1 MAATL
6 YQYQYGVDEMT
17 AAPMPKS
24 GILDIKPYIGG
35 EGRLDAVQNPVRLAS
50 NENVLGCSPLARAA
64 YLAGADDLHRYPDG
78 GTHEIRAALG
88 KTYGFN
94 PDQIVCGAGSDELI
108 ALLVRSYAG
117 AGDEVLY
124 SQYGFLMYP
133 ISARSAGATPV
144 AAPEKDMRTDSDALR
159 AAVTPKTK
167 IVLLANPNNPTG
179 SYLTRD
185 EMKRLRDGLPA
196 HVLLV
201 VDAAY
206 AEFAELPDY
215 EDGST
220 LVAAG
225 NNTVMLRTFSKIHGL
240 AALRLGWA
248 YCPPDVAGVLNR
260 VRGAFNVSA
269 PAQAAGVEAL
279 SDKDFIRKTID
290 MTNAGRAQL
299 TEGLTAMGYKVWPSV
314 TNFILVRF
322 GDNAEQIRVGLK
334 EQGVFIRQMGA
345 YNLPDHLRIT
355 IGTAE
360 DNARVLEALKKIS
373 V

>member
-1 MAATL
+1 
-6 YQYQYGVDEMT
+6 MT
-17 AAPMPKS
+17 AAPLPKS

-35 EGRLDAVQNPVRLAS
+35 EGRLDVVQNPVRLAS

-78 GTHEIRAALG
+78 GATDLRAALG
-88 KTYGFN
+88 KTYGLN
-94 PDQIVCGAGSDELI
+94 PDNIVCGAGSDELI
-108 ALLVRSYAG
+108 ALIVRAYAG

-133 ISARSAGATPV
+133 ICAKSVGATPV
-144 AAPEKDMRTDSDALR
+144 AAPEKDMRTDIDALL

-179 SYLTRD
+179 SYLSKAD
-185 EMKRLRDGLPA
+185 MKRLRDGLPA

-206 AEFAELPDY
+206 AEFAQLPDY
-215 EDGST
+215 EDGRALAEAT
-220 LVAAG
+220 

-248 YCPPDVAGVLNR
+248 YCPPEVAGVINR

-269 PAQAAGVEAL
+269 PAQAAGIAAL
-279 SDKDFIRKTID
+279 SDKDFIQRTID
-290 MTNAGRAQL
+290 MTNAGRTQL
-299 TEGLTAMGYKVWPSV
+299 STGLTAMGFKVWPSV
-314 TNFILVRF
+314 TNFILVKF
-322 GDNAEQIRVGLK
+322 GEEAEQIRLSLK
-334 EQGVFIRQMGA
+334 QQGIFIRQMGA

-355 IGTAE
+355 IGTRD
-360 DNARVLEALKKIS
+360 DNARILAALKQII
-373 V
+373 